1 MQCVKIEILVI
12 LFVLGSKR
20 PSNIN
25 FLNFMRTEMKNL
37 DAKEGILFW
46 FESILFV
53 IDDNDYG
60 LIMFWVFYIFFFSK
74 KIVLYK

>member
-1 MQCVKIEILVI
+1 
-12 LFVLGSKR
+12 
-20 PSNIN
+20 
-25 FLNFMRTEMKNL
+25 MRTEMKNL
-37 DAKEGILFW
+37 DAREEGILFW

-60 LIMFWVFYIFFFSK
+60 LIMFWVFYIYFFFYK